1 MVELEYT
8 IHPGEMLQEL
18 FLVPLGLSAAK
29 FADTIKLPVKLVEGL
44 IEGSTDITAD
54 TALRLARSLGT
65 TPEMWMNMQRHHD
78 LFNAKKATDLADV
91 EIVSHKTKSEGE

>member
-18 FLVPLGLSAAK
+18 FLIPLDLTAAK
-29 FADTIKLPVKLVEGL
+29 FADSIKLPVKLVEEI
-44 IEGSTDITAD
+44 IEGSMDITAD
-54 TALRLARSLGT
+54 TALRLAKSLGT
-65 TPEMWMNMQRHHD
+65 TPEMWMNMQSHDD

-91 EIVSHKTKSEGE
+91 EIVNHRSKR